1 MEKFTKEMV
10 NDYAG
15 RLLIGLSEEENKMVL
30 DEFEVIDKS
39 IDVINKIPN
48 IDKVEPYSWCL
59 ERTIDDLREDE
70 VEESIPIKD
79 ALRNSGNHTEVEI
92 EITKVVTDSE

>member
-10 NDYAG
+10 EDYAD
-15 RLLIGLSEEENKMVL
+15 RLLIGLSDEENKMVL

-48 IDKVEPYSWCL
+48 IENVEPYSWCL
-59 ERTIDDLREDE
+59 EQTIDDLREDDI
-70 VEESIPIKD
+70 EESIPIKE

-92 EITKVVTDSE
+92 EITKVVKDSE